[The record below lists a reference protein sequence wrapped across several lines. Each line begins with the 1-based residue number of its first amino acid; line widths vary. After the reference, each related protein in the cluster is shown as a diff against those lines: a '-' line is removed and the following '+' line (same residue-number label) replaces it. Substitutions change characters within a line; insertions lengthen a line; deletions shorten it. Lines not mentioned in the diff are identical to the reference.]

1 MGLTRSRHNDNGAQ
15 KPGRRPSTEFTMN
28 QQKWASKRWNSLCE
42 NTSCHLPGSISS
54 QLTVGIYCVVRS
66 PPTPAGFMWHV
77 RRDPLAAHHIRV
89 VTTLDFLCGFQPSAA
104 CCLCWG
110 AHDGQ
115 SRMHH
120 PWLPQGNVATM
131 ARRHRLRN
139 LENRL
144 PGGSMRS

>member
-104 CCLCWG
+104 CCLCWVG
-110 AHDGQ
+110 TRRTIEDAPPMAATGQ
-115 SRMHH
+115 C
-120 PWLPQGNVATM
+120 
-131 ARRHRLRN
+131 RN
-139 LENRL
+139 NGQAAPAKE
-144 PGGSMRS
+144 P